1 MSVFDRNVQHWAR
14 MDNPLNPIKKLAKD
28 ALKISGELVI
38 LDTLLHPIVISNRPL
53 TNAWQSSLLTPKNE
67 RGKYITDAIN
77 EITLKRDS
85 ILNTTEKTITN
96 PPTVSN
102 VFTPL
107 NTAFPNKQKNHSH
120 LNF

>member
-1 MSVFDRNVQHWAR
+1 

-107 NTAFPNKQKNHSH
+107 NTAFPNKTKNHSH